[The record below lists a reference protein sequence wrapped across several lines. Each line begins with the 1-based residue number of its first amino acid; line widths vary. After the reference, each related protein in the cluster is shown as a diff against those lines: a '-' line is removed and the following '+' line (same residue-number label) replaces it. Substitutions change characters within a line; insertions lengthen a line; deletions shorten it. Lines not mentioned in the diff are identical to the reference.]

1 MNGKYVYVFTM
12 NGVKSSS
19 FSYIYISPF
28 HITVAE
34 GKQLSKGTGVV
45 IEEVKS
51 IDLGCS

>member
-28 HITVAE
+28 HITVATVIFN
-34 GKQLSKGTGVV
+34 KYASSSKVTYGIHALTV
-45 IEEVKS
+45 
-51 IDLGCS
+51 